1 MGLPKGKT
9 QLNLVLDTDDANAL
23 RALSHLH
30 GQTVSETLRG
40 WITTATVHQTVR
52 LQVEASEGATEG
64 SGGSAIDDRTIQTI
78 LKRLNDIERVVP
90 KFNEEDLLAMKD
102 EVLDGNFG
110 SMRYRLGIVESQ
122 MQRMGG
128 SIAWEKQIQGK

>member
-1 MGLPKGKT
+1 MVLPKGKT

-40 WITTATVHQTVR
+40 WITTATVHQTVK
-52 LQVEASEGATEG
+52 LQVEASERATEG
-64 SGGSAIDDRTIQTI
+64 SGGSGIDDRTIQTI
-78 LKRLNDIERVVP
+78 LKRLNNIERIVP

-122 MQRMGG
+122 IQRIGG
-128 SIAWEKQIQGK
+128 SIAWSEKDQGK